1 MTTATT
7 TAAVTFARTSTSNSL
22 AENKKIV
29 AANAS
34 LFEKQNSDAAELLKF
49 LEENGRDSQG
59 SLKQGFMGSLLDY
72 VTKYGYLS
80 EKQTASLRKIAQ
92 ERSTQKELVS
102 NSKSKFLGK
111 VGETLK
117 MELVLDRKIKKF
129 NPNPKFGWD
138 AVRFFYIMSDSQGNR
153 VVYSGT
159 SSRMARMEEGK
170 IYSMEAVV
178 KDHYSRSDENQTYI
192 AAPAASPKEIAKFD
206 GRKRSRKTTK
216 KATK

>member
-1 MTTATT
+1 
-7 TAAVTFARTSTSNSL
+7 
-22 AENKKIV
+22 
-29 AANAS
+29 
-34 LFEKQNSDAAELLKF
+34 
-49 LEENGRDSQG
+49 
-59 SLKQGFMGSLLDY
+59 MGSLLKFYDD
-72 VTKYGYLS
+72 YGYLS

-138 AVRFFYIMSDSQGNR
+138 AVRHFYIMSDSQGNR

-159 SSRMARMEEGK
+159 SSRMARMGRRQDLQHGSCSEGSLLK
-170 IYSMEAVV
+170 V
-178 KDHYSRSDENQTYI
+178 
-192 AAPAASPKEIAKFD
+192 
-206 GRKRSRKTTK
+206 
-216 KATK
+216 

>member
-80 EKQTASLRKIAQ
+80 EKQTASFV
-92 ERSTQKELVS
+92 RSL
-102 NSKSKFLGK
+102 KSDLH
-111 VGETLK
+111 
-117 MELVLDRKIKKF
+117 R
-129 NPNPKFGWD
+129 
-138 AVRFFYIMSDSQGNR
+138 
-153 VVYSGT
+153 
-159 SSRMARMEEGK
+159 
-170 IYSMEAVV
+170 
-178 KDHYSRSDENQTYI
+178 RS
-192 AAPAASPKEIAKFD
+192 
-206 GRKRSRKTTK
+206 
-216 KATK
+216 